1 MDKRFLIILIVL
13 VLGFFGFLVL
23 RPDSDENDVV
33 AEPTN
38 HIRGTGDLLLVEY
51 GDFQCPACYSYEATL
66 QQVATKYEGKLRMQ
80 FRHFPL
86 SSIHQHA
93 VAASRAAEAAGNQGK
108 FWEMHDKLYGQSD
121 WISWSQSGDS
131 NVAPTFRG
139 YAQQLGLDMTKYDA
153 DVNSA
158 QVLARIN
165 ADRAEAEK
173 LGFTGT
179 PSFVLDGE
187 VFTPEENSV
196 EAFSKKIDELLA
208 KKQ

>member
-13 VLGFFGFLVL
+13 VLGFFSFLVF
-23 RPDSDENDVV
+23 RPDSDENDVA

-38 HIRGTGDLLLVEY
+38 HVRGTGELTLVEY

-66 QQVATKYEGKLRMQ
+66 QQVAAKYEGKLRMQ
-80 FRHFPL
+80 FRNFPL

-93 VAASRAAEAAGNQGK
+93 VAAARAAQAASLQGK
-108 FWEMHDKLYGQSD
+108 FWQMHDKLYDQSG
-121 WISWSQSGDS
+121 WISWSQSSDS
-131 NVAPTFRG
+131 NVSVIFRG
-139 YAQQLGLDMTKYDA
+139 YAQEIDLDMAKYDA

-158 QVLARIN
+158 AVLASIN

-179 PSFVLDGE
+179 PSFVLGGE

-208 KKQ
+208 KQ

>member
-13 VLGFFGFLVL
+13 VLGFFGFLVF
-23 RPDSDENDVV
+23 RPDSDENDVA

-38 HIRGTGDLLLVEY
+38 HVRGTGDLTLVEY

-66 QQVATKYEGKLRMQ
+66 QQVAAKYEGKLRMQ
-80 FRHFPL
+80 FRNFPL

-93 VAASRAAEAAGNQGK
+93 VAAARAAQAASLQGK
-108 FWEMHDKLYGQSD
+108 FWQMHDKLYDQSG
-121 WISWSQSGDS
+121 WISWSQSSDS
-131 NVAPTFRG
+131 NVSVIFRG
-139 YAQQLGLDMTKYDA
+139 YAQQLGLDMAKYDA

-158 QVLARIN
+158 EVLASIN

-179 PSFVLDGE
+179 PSFVLGGE

-208 KKQ
+208 QQ

>member
-23 RPDSDENDVV
+23 RPDSDENDAA

-38 HIRGTGDLLLVEY
+38 HIRGTGDLTLIEY

-80 FRHFPL
+80 FRNFPL

-93 VAASRAAEAAGNQGK
+93 VAAARAAEAASLQGK
-108 FWEMHDKLYGQSD
+108 FWEMHDKLYDQSG

-131 NVAPTFRG
+131 NIALIFRG
-139 YAQQLGLDMTKYDA
+139 YAQEIGLDMAKYDT

-158 QVLARIN
+158 AVLASIN

-179 PSFVLDGE
+179 PSFVLGGE
-187 VFTPEENSV
+187 IFTPEENSV

-208 KKQ
+208 QQ